1 MRTLSHEGKPGM
13 KQPRARQKERTRQA
27 LLASARKLVE
37 GGETPAIARVA
48 EHAGVSLATAYR
60 YYSDPLLLL
69 SDAFAGQ
76 WPELPSIVERLG
88 SLRDAA
94 ARARAAAE
102 AMARHVL
109 AHEPLVRTVLRL
121 ANDSTEAGKGF
132 RFLLIDRVLEVAPG
146 DARALRS
153 LRLGLAAL
161 VSAEAVLAL
170 KDTHECGDE
179 EIVETLGWA
188 AARLVGPKR

>member
-1 MRTLSHEGKPGM
+1 MRNVSHKDKPKV
-13 KQPRARQKERTRQA
+13 KQPRVQQKERTRQA
-27 LLASARKLVE
+27 LLESARQLVQR
-37 GGETPAIARVA
+37 GESPALARVA

-60 YYSDPLLLL
+60 YYSDTLLLL
-69 SDAFAGQ
+69 SDAFSAQ

-88 SLRDAA
+88 GLRHAA

-109 AHEPLVRTVLRL
+109 ANEPFVRTALQL
-121 ANDSTEAGKGF
+121 AHASKAAGTTF
-132 RFLLIDRVLEVAPG
+132 RFLLIDRVLEVASG

-161 VSAEAVLAL
+161 VSAEAVIAL
-170 KDTHECGDE
+170 KDTHECDDE
-179 EIVETLGWA
+179 ELVAALGWA
-188 AARLVGPKR
+188 AERLVQKR